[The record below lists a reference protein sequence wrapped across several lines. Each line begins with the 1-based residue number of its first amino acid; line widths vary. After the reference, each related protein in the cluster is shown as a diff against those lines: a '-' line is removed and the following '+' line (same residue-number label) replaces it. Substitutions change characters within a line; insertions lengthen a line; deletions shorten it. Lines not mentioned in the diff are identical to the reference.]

1 MLPPRCDVSVCE
13 RLPAPLGGS
22 VAFVRIGKLAGTSY
36 DATVKDD
43 DMKKKATARKDA
55 QHEYGT
61 HSGRLG

>member
-1 MLPPRCDVSVCE
+1 M
-13 RLPAPLGGS
+13 AGS

-43 DMKKKATARKDA
+43 DMKKKVTARKDA
-55 QHEYGT
+55 QHEYET